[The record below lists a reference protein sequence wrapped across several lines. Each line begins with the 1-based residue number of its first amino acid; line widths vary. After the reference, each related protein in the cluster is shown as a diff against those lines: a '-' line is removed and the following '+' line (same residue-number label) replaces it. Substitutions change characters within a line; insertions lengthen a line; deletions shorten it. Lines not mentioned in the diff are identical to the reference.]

1 MEDISFMTF
10 LMCFLVMGFIV
21 ACVQLLIYLEK
32 KYPCKESEKH
42 YGSWGCTDD
51 KTYFDDRDSSPFY
64 D

>member
-1 MEDISFMTF
+1 MEKIIGIFGC
-10 LMCFLVMGFIV
+10 LLVMCFVIG
-21 ACVQLLIYLEK
+21 CVQLLIYLEK
-32 KYPCKESEKH
+32 KYPCKKSETH